1 MKTTKRVA
9 VEWGLGLLICLGW
22 LGSGCGSNA
31 TIIAHDPDAAANS
44 EVAAGADAGMN
55 ADADADASSS
65 DDEDAAADA
74 AGEVAVDEDAAP
86 NPDVPADAVSNDRS
100 PSEATDLPLTDKRK
114 VDILFVVDNSP
125 SMRPLQEKLSL
136 AFPAFVDILQALP
149 HGLPDVHVGVV
160 SSDLGA
166 GPTAPVQ
173 QCRVGGDQGQLQ
185 NQPRRQPCPMV
196 LNAGDHFLA
205 AAANVQNFTGDLASA
220 FSCIALLGDQG
231 CGFEHQ
237 FASMLRALEAATLPA
252 TNRQFL
258 RDDALLAI
266 VMLTNEDDCSAPP
279 DSGLF
284 DPSSQLVSDPLGPLA
299 SYRCNEFGHLCGG
312 QPPPRSV
319 PAGQSEV
326 DLGQSCTSAE
336 DGRLLRVADVIART
350 KALKKDPSQI
360 VVAAIAGPVTPYI
373 VKVTPGTTAN
383 GVTESQPVIA
393 HSCVAA
399 DSSYADPA
407 VRIRQWTGAFG
418 AKGLF
423 LPICADSLAQPLQQI
438 ADAIESNLTP

>member
-1 MKTTKRVA
+1 MKRVA
-9 VEWGLGLLICLGW
+9 VEWGLGLLIGLGW
-22 LGSGCGSNA
+22 LGAGCDSNS
-31 TIIAHDPDAAANS
+31 TIIAADRDAAANS
-44 EVAAGADAGMN
+44 DVA
-55 ADADADASSS
+55 
-65 DDEDAAADA
+65 
-74 AGEVAVDEDAAP
+74 P
-86 NPDVPADAVSNDRS
+86 TADAVAEVEPDSDGPVEAADDLDTAPDLDADVAPDLDAISEDRS
-100 PSEATDLPLTDKRK
+100 PPETTDLPLTDKRK

-125 SMRPLQEKLSL
+125 SMRPLQEKLSA

-166 GPTAPVQ
+166 GPTAPSP

-185 NQPRRQPCPMV
+185 SQPRRQQCPMV
-196 LNAGDHFLA
+196 LNASDHFLA
-205 AAANVQNFTGDLASA
+205 SAANVQNFTGDLASA
-220 FSCIALLGDQG
+220 FSCIASLGDQG

-237 FASMLRALEAATLPA
+237 FASMLRALEPATLPA

-312 QPPPRSV
+312 QPPPRSL
-319 PAGQSEV
+319 PAGQSQV

-350 KALKKDPSQI
+350 KALKRDPSQI

-373 VKVTPGTTAN
+373 VKVTPGTTST
-383 GVTESQPVIA
+383 GVTENQPVIA

-399 DSSYADPA
+399 DASYADPA

-423 LPICADSLAQPLQQI
+423 LPICADSLAPTLQQI
-438 ADAIESNLTP
+438 ADAIESNLLP